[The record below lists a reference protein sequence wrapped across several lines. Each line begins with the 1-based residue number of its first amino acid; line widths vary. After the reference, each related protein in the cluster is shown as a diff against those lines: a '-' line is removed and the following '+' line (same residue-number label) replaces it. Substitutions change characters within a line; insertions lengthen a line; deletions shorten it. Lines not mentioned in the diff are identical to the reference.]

1 MVMMFRKT
9 IYKGIMK
16 KYFIIAL
23 AALGFAACA
32 EKMND
37 GPSPEQTG
45 ELEQSYIAINL
56 MSSELDT
63 RADDQA
69 PTLGD
74 GDLSDGKA
82 DEHAVNTVHFF
93 FFRQGAPFAVN
104 AFPGTAPGG
113 TRNWQQATSV
123 SFNDDLDNDNI
134 SKESNVVL
142 VLDNYKGQYPDQV
155 VAIINWN
162 PAEKFYT
169 LDELQETLSDLQ
181 VNGNGFVMSNSV
193 YRSGQGEV
201 INATAIPRTYP
212 TAAEA
217 KADGHPVDIYV
228 ERIAAKVTVNTPTA
242 NIDGKWDATNK
253 RFDTGKSSQLVT
265 VGEKKVYVKIE
276 NWSLFNAHTKSNLIK
291 SIDPSW
297 TDDALGLNWNDS
309 PRFRSYWA
317 AADTYTGSSD
327 DYINKNVFNWTNG
340 ESLGGALYCGENTAS
355 TESERTK
362 LILKGKLV
370 DANGDALE
378 LVKWNGQEMA
388 TIENLKKA
396 VAAQLQYLVYSY
408 TFTDEAD
415 KTTYT
420 YSPITYNDIECISG
434 ANEGAPDNVK
444 TYQVFFQLKTGLNKS
459 WTVKSG
465 DEWDYKQ
472 DSQLNE
478 YLSLNVP
485 PATVY
490 ADGQTYYYVD
500 IKHLGT
506 SGKTAEY
513 GIVRNHIY
521 DIEIQSIKGYG
532 TPVFI
537 PGGNIVVP
545 ETPIEEEGVYVA
557 AKINVLSWRVVKQGV
572 NIDVQ

>member
-1 MVMMFRKT
+1 
-9 IYKGIMK
+9 MK

-32 EKMND
+32 EKISD

-63 RADDQA
+63 RADD
-69 PTLGD
+69 PVLED
-74 GDLSDGKA
+74 GEA
-82 DEHAVNTVHFF
+82 AEHSVNTVHFF

-113 TRNWQQATSV
+113 TRNWQNATNV
-123 SFNDDLDNDNI
+123 TFTDDLDNDNI
-134 SKESNVVL
+134 SKYSNVVL

-155 VAIINWN
+155 VAVINWN

-169 LDELQETLSDLQ
+169 LDELQKTLSELK

-193 YRSGQGEV
+193 YRSGEGKV
-201 INATAIPRTYP
+201 INATDIPGTYK
-212 TAAEA
+212 TETEA
-217 KADGHPVDIYV
+217 KADGHVVDIYV
-228 ERIAAKVTVNTPTA
+228 ERIAAKVTVNTPT
-242 NIDGKWDATNK
+242 TNTTNWNSITG
-253 RFDTGKSSQLVT
+253 FDTGKSSQLIT
-265 VGEKKVYVKIE
+265 LDEKKVYVKIK
-276 NWSLFNAHTKSNLIK
+276 NWSLFNARTKSNLIK
-291 SIDPSW
+291 SIDPTW

-317 AADTYTGSSD
+317 AADTYNST
-327 DYINKNVFNWTNG
+327 YIKENKFNWEYG
-340 ESLGGALYCGENTAS
+340 YDLGAAEYCGENTTS
-355 TESERTK
+355 TVGERTK
-362 LILKGKLV
+362 LILKGQLV
-370 DANGDALE
+370 DKDGNAFE
-378 LVKWNGQEMA
+378 LVKWNGQEMVDV
-388 TIENLKKA
+388 ENLKKA

-408 TFTDEAD
+408 TFTNQED

-420 YSPITYNDIECISG
+420 YSPITFEDIDCISG
-434 ANEGAPDNVK
+434 ADEGAPGNVK
-444 TYQVFFQLKTGLNKS
+444 KYQVFFQLKTGVNKS
-459 WTVKSG
+459 WAVKSG
-465 DEWDYKQ
+465 DEWDYK
-472 DSQLNE
+472 DASQLNS
-478 YLSLNVP
+478 YLSANIP

-490 ADGQTYYYVD
+490 ADGQTYYYID
-500 IKHLGT
+500 IKHLGADEA
-506 SGKTAEY
+506 KPARY
-513 GIVRNHIY
+513 GIIRNHIY

-545 ETPIEEEGVYVA
+545 ETPTEEEGVYVA

-572 NIDVQ
+572 NIEVK

>member
-63 RADDQA
+63 RADEA
-69 PTLGD
+69 PTLND
-74 GDLSDGKA
+74 GDLSDGIA

-113 TRNWQQATSV
+113 TRNWQQATNV
-123 SFNDDLDNDNI
+123 TFTDHLDNDNI
-134 SKESNVVL
+134 SKYSNVVL
-142 VLDNYKGQYPDQV
+142 VLDNYKGQYPDHV
-155 VAIINWN
+155 VAVINWN

-169 LDELQETLSDLQ
+169 LDELQKTLSELQ

-193 YRSGQGEV
+193 YRSGEGIV
-201 INATAIPRTYP
+201 INATAIPGTYP
-212 TAAEA
+212 TEAEA
-217 KADGHPVDIYV
+217 KADGNPVDIYV

-242 NIDGKWDATNK
+242 DIAGKWDATNK
-253 RFDTGKSSQLVT
+253 RFDTGQST
-265 VGEKKVYVKIE
+265 VGEQKVYVKIE
-276 NWSLFNAHTKSNLIK
+276 NWSLFNARTKSNLIK

-317 AADTYTGSSD
+317 VADTYTGSSD

-340 ESLGGALYCGENTAS
+340 TDLGEALYCGENTTTLA
-355 TESERTK
+355 EARTK

-370 DANGDALE
+370 DAEGNALE

-388 TIENLKKA
+388 KVENLKKA

-408 TFTDEAD
+408 TDEAD
-415 KTTYT
+415 ATTYT
-420 YSPITYNDIECISG
+420 SITDADIECISG
-434 ANEGAPDNVK
+434 ANDGSPSGVEEYEV
-444 TYQVFFQLKTGLNKS
+444 YFQLTTTAATKKWAIKT
-459 WTVKSG
+459 G
-465 DEWDYKQ
+465 DEWETKDAVHINAYLIDHVPAAIVYK
-472 DSQLNE
+472 S
-478 YLSLNVP
+478 
-485 PATVY
+485 
-490 ADGQTYYYVD
+490 GQTYYYID

-506 SGKTAEY
+506 SGKTAEC

-532 TPVFI
+532 TPVFN
-537 PGGNIVVP
+537 PDGDIVVP
-545 ETPIEEEGVYVA
+545 ETPIEDEGVYVA

-572 NIDVQ
+572 NIEVQ

>member
-1 MVMMFRKT
+1 MVMIFRKT

-32 EKMND
+32 EKIN
-37 GPSPEQTG
+37 GGVSPEQTG
-45 ELEQSYIAINL
+45 ELEQSYIAVNL
-56 MSSELDT
+56 MSSELGT

-69 PTLGD
+69 PTLGN
-74 GDLSDGKA
+74 GDLSDGIA

-113 TRNWQQATSV
+113 NRNWQQATNV
-123 SFNDDLDNDNI
+123 TFNNDLDNDNI

-142 VLDNYKGQYPDQV
+142 VLNNYKGQYPDQV
-155 VAIINWN
+155 VAVINWAPDQN
-162 PAEKFYT
+162 VFT
-169 LDELQETLSDLQ
+169 LDELHTKLIGLQ
-181 VNGNGFVMSNSV
+181 STEGGFVMSNSV
-193 YRSGQGEV
+193 YRSGEGKV
-201 INATAIPRTYP
+201 INATAIPGTYP
-212 TAAEA
+212 TEAEA

-242 NIDGKWDATNK
+242 NIDGKWDATNE
-253 RFDTGKSSQLVT
+253 RFDTGESSQLIALD
-265 VGEKKVYVKIE
+265 EQKVYVKIQ
-276 NWSLFNAHTKSNLIK
+276 NWSLYNAHTKSNIIK

-340 ESLGGALYCGENTAS
+340 ESLGGALYCGENTAPS
-355 TESERTK
+355 ADDRTK

-370 DANGDALE
+370 DADGNALE
-378 LVKWNGQEMA
+378 LVKWNGQEMVKV
-388 TIENLKKA
+388 ENLKKA

-408 TFTDEAD
+408 TFTNEAD

-420 YSPITYNDIECISG
+420 YSPITFNDIECISG
-434 ANEGAPDNVK
+434 ANESAPDNVK
-444 TYQVFFQLKTGLNKS
+444 KYQVFFQLKTGLNKN
-459 WTVKSG
+459 WAVKSG

-478 YLSLNVP
+478 YLSVNIP

-490 ADGQTYYYVD
+490 ADGQTYYYID
-500 IKHLGT
+500 IKHLG
-506 SGKTAEY
+506 AEEAKPARY

-572 NIDVQ
+572 NIVQ

>member
-1 MVMMFRKT
+1 
-9 IYKGIMK
+9 MK

-32 EKMND
+32 EKIND
-37 GPSPEQTG
+37 GQSPEQTG

-56 MSSELDT
+56 MSSDLDT

-74 GDLSDGKA
+74 GDLSDGIA

-113 TRNWQQATSV
+113 TRNWQKATDV
-123 SFNDDLDNDNI
+123 TFENDLDNDNI
-134 SKESNVVL
+134 SKYSNVVL
-142 VLDNYKGQYPDQV
+142 VLNNYKGQYPDQV
-155 VAIINWN
+155 VAILNWN
-162 PAEKFYT
+162 PKEQFYT
-169 LDELQETLSDLQ
+169 LDDLHHTLSELQ

-193 YRSGQGEV
+193 YRSGEGEV
-201 INATAIPRTYP
+201 INATAIPGTYDS
-212 TAAEA
+212 AADAEA
-217 KADGHPVDIYV
+217 APVDIYV
-228 ERIAAKVTVNTPTA
+228 ERIAAKVTVNTPA
-242 NIDGKWDATNK
+242 GNIDGKWDATNK
-253 RFDTGKSSQLVT
+253 RFDTGQSSQLVT
-265 VGEKKVYVKIE
+265 VGGQKVYVQIE
-276 NWSLFNAHTKSNLIK
+276 NWSLYNARTKSNLIK
-291 SIDPSW
+291 SIDPDW

-317 AADTYTGSSD
+317 AADTYAD
-327 DYINKNVFNWTNG
+327 EYISGNVFNWTSG
-340 ESLGGALYCGENTAS
+340 ESLGAALYCGENTAPS
-355 TESERTK
+355 AENRTK

-370 DANGDALE
+370 DANGEALE
-378 LVKWNGQEMA
+378 LVKWNGQEMVKV
-388 TIENLKKA
+388 ENLKKA

-408 TFTDEAD
+408 TFTNQDD

-420 YSPITYNDIECISG
+420 YSPITYEDIECISG
-434 ANEGAPDNVK
+434 AEEVAPDNVK
-444 TYQVFFQLKTGLNKS
+444 NYQVFFQLKTGVNKS
-459 WTVKSG
+459 WAVKSG
-465 DEWDYKQ
+465 DEWDYK
-472 DSQLNE
+472 DASQLNL
-478 YLSLNVP
+478 YLSANIP

-490 ADGQTYYYVD
+490 ANGQTYYYID
-500 IKHLGT
+500 IKHLGADEA
-506 SGKTAEY
+506 KPARY

-545 ETPIEEEGVYVA
+545 ETPIEEDEGVYVA
-557 AKINVLSWRVVKQGV
+557 ATINVLSWRVVKQGV
-572 NIDVQ
+572 DIVQ

>member
-1 MVMMFRKT
+1 
-9 IYKGIMK
+9 MK

-37 GPSPEQTG
+37 GSSPEQTG

-63 RADDQA
+63 RADD
-69 PTLGD
+69 PVLED
-74 GDLSDGKA
+74 GEEA
-82 DEHAVNTVHFF
+82 EYAVNTVHFF

-113 TRNWQQATSV
+113 TRNWQQATNV
-123 SFNDDLDNDNI
+123 TFTDDLDNDNI
-134 SKESNVVL
+134 SKYSNVVL

-155 VAIINWN
+155 VAVINWN
-162 PAEKFYT
+162 PPAEKFYT
-169 LDELQETLSDLQ
+169 LDELQKTLSELQ

-193 YRSGQGEV
+193 YRSGEGKV
-201 INATAIPRTYP
+201 INATSIPGTYP
-212 TAAEA
+212 TEAEA

-228 ERIAAKVTVNTPTA
+228 ERIAAKVTVNTPTT
-242 NIDGKWDATNK
+242 NTTNWDSTK
-253 RFDTGKSSQLVT
+253 GFDTGKSSQLIALD
-265 VGEKKVYVKIE
+265 EKKVYVQIE
-276 NWSLFNAHTKSNLIK
+276 NWSLFNARTKSNLIK

-317 AADTYTGSSD
+317 AADTYNNT
-327 DYINKNVFNWTNG
+327 YINENKFNWVEG
-340 ESLGGALYCGENTAS
+340 YELGAAEYCGENTTS
-355 TESERTK
+355 TVGERTK
-362 LILKGKLV
+362 LILKGQLV
-370 DANGDALE
+370 DEAGNAFE
-378 LVKWNGQEMA
+378 LVKWNGQEMVQVD
-388 TIENLKKA
+388 NLKKA

-408 TFTDEAD
+408 TYTSKDD
-415 KTTYT
+415 QTTYT
-420 YSPITYNDIECISG
+420 YSPITDEDIECISG

-444 TYQVFFQLKTGLNKS
+444 NYQVFFQLKTGLNKN
-459 WTVKSG
+459 WAVKSG
-465 DEWDYKQ
+465 DKWDYKQ

-478 YLSLNVP
+478 YLSLNIP

-490 ADGQTYYYVD
+490 SDGQTYYYID
-500 IKHLGT
+500 IKHLGVDE
-506 SGKTAEY
+506 SKPARY

-572 NIDVQ
+572 NIEVQ

>member
-37 GPSPEQTG
+37 GSSPEQTG

-63 RADDQA
+63 RADD
-69 PTLGD
+69 PVLED
-74 GDLSDGKA
+74 GEEA
-82 DEHAVNTVHFF
+82 EYAVNTVHFF

-113 TRNWQQATSV
+113 TRNWQQATNV
-123 SFNDDLDNDNI
+123 TFTDDLDNDNI
-134 SKESNVVL
+134 SKYSNVVL

-155 VAIINWN
+155 VAVINWN
-162 PAEKFYT
+162 PPAEKFYT
-169 LDELQETLSDLQ
+169 LDELQKTLSELQ

-193 YRSGQGEV
+193 YRSGEGKV
-201 INATAIPRTYP
+201 INATSIPGTYP
-212 TAAEA
+212 TEAEA

-228 ERIAAKVTVNTPTA
+228 ERIAAKVTVNTPTT
-242 NIDGKWDATNK
+242 NTTNWDSTK
-253 RFDTGKSSQLVT
+253 GFDTGKSSQLIALD
-265 VGEKKVYVKIE
+265 EKKVYVQIE
-276 NWSLFNAHTKSNLIK
+276 NWSLFNARTKSNLIK

-317 AADTYTGSSD
+317 AADTYNNT
-327 DYINKNVFNWTNG
+327 YINENKFNWVEG
-340 ESLGGALYCGENTAS
+340 YELGAAEYCGENTTS
-355 TESERTK
+355 TVGERTK
-362 LILKGKLV
+362 LILKGQLV
-370 DANGDALE
+370 DEAGNAFE
-378 LVKWNGQEMA
+378 LVKWNGQEMVQVD
-388 TIENLKKA
+388 NLRKA

-408 TFTDEAD
+408 TYTSKDD
-415 KTTYT
+415 QTTYT
-420 YSPITYNDIECISG
+420 YSPITDEDIECISG

-444 TYQVFFQLKTGLNKS
+444 NYQVFFQLKTGLNKN
-459 WTVKSG
+459 WAVKSG
-465 DEWDYKQ
+465 DKWDYKQ

-478 YLSLNVP
+478 YLSLNIP

-490 ADGQTYYYVD
+490 SDGQTYYYID
-500 IKHLGT
+500 IKHLGVDE
-506 SGKTAEY
+506 SKPARY

-572 NIDVQ
+572 NIEVQ

>member
-37 GPSPEQTG
+37 GSSPEQTG

-63 RADDQA
+63 RADQE
-69 PTLGD
+69 PTLND
-74 GDLSDGKA
+74 GDLSDGIA
-82 DEHAVNTVHFF
+82 DEHAVKTVHFF

-123 SFNDDLDNDNI
+123 TFKDDLDNDNI

-142 VLDNYKGQYPDQV
+142 VLNNYKGQYPDHV
-155 VAIINWN
+155 VAVINWN
-162 PAEKFYT
+162 PDEKFYT
-169 LDELQETLSDLQ
+169 LDDLQETLSELQ

-193 YRSGQGEV
+193 YRSGEKV
-201 INATAIPRTYP
+201 INATAIPGTYDS
-212 TAAEA
+212 AA
-217 KADGHPVDIYV
+217 KAEEAPVNIYV
-228 ERIAAKVTVNTPTA
+228 ERIAAKVTVNTPKD

-253 RFDTGKSSQLVT
+253 RFDTGQSSQWVT
-265 VGEKKVYVKIE
+265 VGEQKVYVKIE
-276 NWSLFNAHTKSNLIK
+276 NWSLFNARTKSNLIK

-317 AADTYTGSSD
+317 ATDTYNST
-327 DYINKNVFNWTNG
+327 YIKENKFNWATGYN
-340 ESLGGALYCGENTAS
+340 LGAAEYCGENTTS
-355 TESERTK
+355 TVDERTK

-370 DANGDALE
+370 DANDKAFE
-378 LVKWNGQEMA
+378 LVKWNGQEMVDVQ
-388 TIENLKKA
+388 NLKKA

-408 TFTDEAD
+408 TENAD
-415 KTTYT
+415 KKTYT
-420 YSPITYNDIECISG
+420 SISDTDLECIPG
-434 ANEGAPDNVK
+434 PAANSEYDVENYEV
-444 TYQVFFQLKTGLNKS
+444 YFQLTTDAAKKS
-459 WTVKSG
+459 WALKSG
-465 DEWDYKQ
+465 EDLDDQ
-472 DSQLNE
+472 DASQINY
-478 YLSLNVP
+478 YLGKNIP
-485 PATVY
+485 AATVY
-490 ADGQTYYYVD
+490 AGGQTYYYVD
-500 IKHLGT
+500 IKHLGVDE
-506 SGKTAEY
+506 SKPARY

-532 TPVFI
+532 TPVFN
-537 PGGNIVVP
+537 PGGNIIVP
-545 ETPIEEEGVYVA
+545 ETPTDEQGVYVA

-572 NIDVQ
+572 NIEVK

>member
-63 RADDQA
+63 RAGDEA

-74 GDLSDGKA
+74 GDLSDGIA
-82 DEHAVNTVHFF
+82 AEYAVNTVHFF

-113 TRNWQQATSV
+113 TRNWQQATNV
-123 SFNDDLDNDNI
+123 TFTDDLDNDNI
-134 SKESNVVL
+134 SKYSNVVL

-155 VAIINWN
+155 VAVINWN

-169 LDELQETLSDLQ
+169 LDELQKTLSELK

-193 YRSGQGEV
+193 YRSGEGKV
-201 INATAIPRTYP
+201 INATAISGTYP
-212 TAAEA
+212 TEAEA

-228 ERIAAKVTVNTPTA
+228 ERIAAKVTVNTPTT
-242 NIDGKWDATNK
+242 NTTNWDSTK
-253 RFDTGKSSQLVT
+253 GFDTGKSSQLIALD
-265 VGEKKVYVKIE
+265 EQKVYVQIE
-276 NWSLFNAHTKSNLIK
+276 NWSLFNARTKSNLIK

-317 AADTYTGSSD
+317 AADTYAGTAD

-355 TESERTK
+355 TGSERTK

-370 DANGDALE
+370 DANGNALE
-378 LVKWNGQEMA
+378 LVKWNGQEMVKVD
-388 TIENLKKA
+388 NLKKA

-408 TFTDEAD
+408 TFTNEAD
-415 KTTYT
+415 KATYT
-420 YSPITYNDIECISG
+420 YSPITYDDIECISG

-444 TYQVFFQLKTGLNKS
+444 KYQVFFQLKTGVDKN
-459 WTVKSG
+459 WAVKSG

-478 YLSLNVP
+478 YLSVNIP

-490 ADGQTYYYVD
+490 ADGQTYYYID
-500 IKHLGT
+500 IKHLGVDE
-506 SGKTAEY
+506 SKPARY

-572 NIDVQ
+572 DIVQ

>member
-1 MVMMFRKT
+1 
-9 IYKGIMK
+9 MK

-32 EKMND
+32 EKISD
-37 GPSPEQTG
+37 SASPEQTG

-56 MSSELDT
+56 MSSDLDT
-63 RADDQA
+63 RADQA
-69 PTLGD
+69 PNLGD
-74 GDLSDGKA
+74 GDLSDGIA
-82 DEHAVNTVHFF
+82 DEHIIKTVHFF

-113 TRNWQQATSV
+113 TRNWQNATNV
-123 SFNDDLDNDNI
+123 TFTDDLDNDNI
-134 SKESNVVL
+134 SKYSNVVL

-155 VAIINWN
+155 VAVINWN

-169 LDELQETLSDLQ
+169 LDELQKTLSELK

-193 YRSGQGEV
+193 YRSGEGKV
-201 INATAIPRTYP
+201 INATDIPGTYK
-212 TAAEA
+212 TETEA
-217 KADGHPVDIYV
+217 KADGHVVDIYV
-228 ERIAAKVTVNTPTA
+228 ERIAAKVTVNTPT
-242 NIDGKWDATNK
+242 TNTTNWNSITG
-253 RFDTGKSSQLVT
+253 FDTGKSSQLIT
-265 VGEKKVYVKIE
+265 LDEKKVYVKIQ
-276 NWSLFNAHTKSNLIK
+276 NWSLYNARTKSNLIK

-297 TDDALGLNWNDS
+297 TDDGLGLNWNDS

-317 AADTYTGSSD
+317 VADTYAGTLD
-327 DYINKNVFNWTNG
+327 DYINKNIFNWSEGTA
-340 ESLGGALYCGENTAS
+340 LKGALYCGENTATS
-355 TESERTK
+355 ADDRTK
-362 LILKGKLV
+362 LILKGQLV
-370 DANGDALE
+370 DEAGNAFE
-378 LVKWNGQEMA
+378 LVKWNGQEMVDV
-388 TIENLKKA
+388 ENLKKA

-408 TFTDEAD
+408 TFTNQED

-434 ANEGAPDNVK
+434 ANEGAPKNVK
-444 TYQVFFQLKTGLNKS
+444 KYQVFFQLKTGVDKS
-459 WTVKSG
+459 WAVKSG
-465 DEWDYKQ
+465 DEWDYK
-472 DSQLNE
+472 DASQLNS
-478 YLSLNVP
+478 YLSDNIP

-490 ADGQTYYYVD
+490 ADGQTYYYID
-500 IKHLGT
+500 IKHLGADEA
-506 SGKTAEY
+506 KPARY

-545 ETPIEEEGVYVA
+545 ETPTEEEGVYVA

-572 NIDVQ
+572 DIVQ

>member
-37 GPSPEQTG
+37 GSSPEQTG

-63 RADDQA
+63 RADD
-69 PTLGD
+69 PVLED
-74 GDLSDGKA
+74 GEEA
-82 DEHAVNTVHFF
+82 EYAVNTVHFF

-113 TRNWQQATSV
+113 TRNWQQATNV
-123 SFNDDLDNDNI
+123 TFTDDLDNDNI
-134 SKESNVVL
+134 SKYSNVVL

-155 VAIINWN
+155 VAVINWN
-162 PAEKFYT
+162 PPAEKFYT
-169 LDELQETLSDLQ
+169 LDELQKTLSELQ

-193 YRSGQGEV
+193 YRSGEGKV
-201 INATAIPRTYP
+201 INATSIPGTYP
-212 TAAEA
+212 TEAEA

-228 ERIAAKVTVNTPTA
+228 ERIAAKVTVNTPTT
-242 NIDGKWDATNK
+242 NTTNWDSTK
-253 RFDTGKSSQLVT
+253 GFDTGKSSQLIALD
-265 VGEKKVYVKIE
+265 EKKVYVQIE
-276 NWSLFNAHTKSNLIK
+276 NWSLFNARTKSNLIK

-317 AADTYTGSSD
+317 AADTYNNT
-327 DYINKNVFNWTNG
+327 YINENKFNWVEG
-340 ESLGGALYCGENTAS
+340 YELGAAEYCCENTTS
-355 TESERTK
+355 TVGERTK
-362 LILKGKLV
+362 LILKGQLV
-370 DANGDALE
+370 DEAGNAFE
-378 LVKWNGQEMA
+378 LVKWNGQEMVQVD
-388 TIENLKKA
+388 NLKKA

-408 TFTDEAD
+408 TYTSKDD
-415 KTTYT
+415 QTTYT
-420 YSPITYNDIECISG
+420 YSPITDEDIECISG

-444 TYQVFFQLKTGLNKS
+444 NYQVFFQLKTGLNKN
-459 WTVKSG
+459 WAVKSG
-465 DEWDYKQ
+465 DKWDYKQ

-478 YLSLNVP
+478 YLSLNIP

-490 ADGQTYYYVD
+490 SDGQTYYYID
-500 IKHLGT
+500 IKHLGVDE
-506 SGKTAEY
+506 SKPARY

-572 NIDVQ
+572 NIEVQ

>member
-1 MVMMFRKT
+1 
-9 IYKGIMK
+9 MK
-16 KYFIIAL
+16 RYFIIAL
-23 AALGFAACA
+23 AALGLAACA
-32 EKMND
+32 EKMSD
-37 GPSPEQTG
+37 GVSPEQTG

-69 PTLGD
+69 PTLND
-74 GDLSDGKA
+74 GDLSDGIA

-113 TRNWQQATSV
+113 TKNWQQATNV
-123 SFNDDLDNDNI
+123 TFNDDLDNDNI

-142 VLDNYKGQYPDQV
+142 VLNNYKGQHPDQI
-155 VAIINWN
+155 VAVINWN
-162 PAEKFYT
+162 PADKFYT
-169 LDELQETLSDLQ
+169 LDELQETLSELQ

-193 YRSGQGEV
+193 YRSGEGKV
-201 INATAIPRTYP
+201 INATSIPGTYP
-212 TAAEA
+212 TEAEA

-228 ERIAAKVTVNTPTA
+228 ERIAAKVTVNTPKD
-242 NIDGKWDATNK
+242 NIDGKWDAANE
-253 RFDTGKSSQLVT
+253 RFDTGKSSQLIALD
-265 VGEKKVYVKIE
+265 EQKVYVKIQ
-276 NWSLFNAHTKSNLIK
+276 NWSLYNARTKSNLIK
-291 SIDPSW
+291 SIDPTW

-317 AADTYTGSSD
+317 AADTYAGKAD
-327 DYINKNVFNWTNG
+327 DYINKNVFNWTEG
-340 ESLGGALYCGENTAS
+340 TALKGALYCGENTAPS
-355 TESERTK
+355 PEYRTK

-370 DANGDALE
+370 DAGGNALE
-378 LVKWNGQEMA
+378 LVKWNGQEMVKV
-388 TIENLKKA
+388 ENLKKA

-408 TFTDEAD
+408 TFTNQED

-434 ANEGAPDNVK
+434 ANEGAPNDVEN
-444 TYQVFFQLKTGLNKS
+444 YQVFFQLKTGLNKN
-459 WTVKSG
+459 WAVKSG
-465 DEWDYKQ
+465 DKWEYKE
-472 DSQLNE
+472 DALLNK
-478 YLSLNVP
+478 YLSDNIP

-490 ADGQTYYYVD
+490 ADGQTYYYID
-500 IKHLGT
+500 IKHLGADEA
-506 SGKTAEY
+506 KPARY

-545 ETPIEEEGVYVA
+545 ETPTDEQGVYVA

-572 NIDVQ
+572 NIEVQ

>member
-16 KYFIIAL
+16 KYLIIAL

-74 GDLSDGKA
+74 GDLSDGITA
-82 DEHAVNTVHFF
+82 EHAVNTVHFF

-113 TRNWQQATSV
+113 TRNWQLATNV
-123 SFNDDLDNDNI
+123 TFENDLDNDNI

-142 VLDNYKGQYPDQV
+142 VLNNYKGQHPDQV
-155 VAIINWN
+155 VAVINWT
-162 PAEKFYT
+162 PDDDFYT
-169 LDELQETLSDLQ
+169 LDELRETLLDLQ
-181 VNGNGFVMSNSV
+181 VNGFVMSNSV
-193 YRSGQGEV
+193 YRSGEGKV
-201 INATAIPRTYP
+201 INATDIPGTYDSP
-212 TAAEA
+212 EKAEEA
-217 KADGHPVDIYV
+217 PVDIYV

-242 NIDGKWDATNK
+242 SIDGQWDAAK
-253 RFDTGKSSQLVT
+253 KWFDTGKTSGLTT
-265 VGEKKVYVKIE
+265 VGDSENTVYVKIE

-309 PRFRSYWA
+309 PLFRSYWA

-327 DYINKNVFNWTNG
+327 DYINKNVFNWTQG
-340 ESLGGALYCGENTAS
+340 EPLGGALYCGENTAPS
-355 TESERTK
+355 AEARTK

-370 DANGDALE
+370 DAKDNSLE
-378 LVKWNGQEMA
+378 LVKWNGQEMVKV
-388 TIENLKKA
+388 ENLKKA

-408 TFTDEAD
+408 TYTVKDDEA
-415 KTTYT
+415 TYT
-420 YSPITYNDIECISG
+420 YSPITYEDIECISG
-434 ANEGAPDNVK
+434 ANEGAPENVK
-444 TYQVFFQLKTGLNKS
+444 KYQVFFQLKTDVDKD
-459 WTVKSG
+459 WAVKSG
-465 DEWDYKQ
+465 DKWDYKQ

-478 YLSLNVP
+478 YLSLNIP

-500 IKHLGT
+500 IKHLGVDE
-506 SGKTAEY
+506 SKPARY

-521 DIEIQSIKGYG
+521 DIEIESIKGYG

-537 PGGNIVVP
+537 PGSNIVVP

>member
-1 MVMMFRKT
+1 
-9 IYKGIMK
+9 MK

-63 RADDQA
+63 RADD
-69 PTLGD
+69 PVLED
-74 GDLSDGKA
+74 GEA
-82 DEHAVNTVHFF
+82 AEHSVNTVHFF

-113 TRNWQQATSV
+113 TRNWQNATNV
-123 SFNDDLDNDNI
+123 TFTDDLDNDNI
-134 SKESNVVL
+134 SKYSNVVL

-155 VAIINWN
+155 VAVINWN

-169 LDELQETLSDLQ
+169 LDELQKTLSELK

-193 YRSGQGEV
+193 YRSGEGKV
-201 INATAIPRTYP
+201 INATDIPGTYK
-212 TAAEA
+212 TETEA
-217 KADGHPVDIYV
+217 KADGHVVDIYV
-228 ERIAAKVTVNTPTA
+228 ERIAAKVTVNTPT
-242 NIDGKWDATNK
+242 TNTTNWNSITG
-253 RFDTGKSSQLVT
+253 FDTGKSSQLIT
-265 VGEKKVYVKIE
+265 LDEKKVYVKIK
-276 NWSLFNAHTKSNLIK
+276 NWSLFNARTKSNLIK
-291 SIDPSW
+291 SIDPTW

-317 AADTYTGSSD
+317 AADTYNST
-327 DYINKNVFNWTNG
+327 YIKENKFNWEYG
-340 ESLGGALYCGENTAS
+340 YDLGAAEYCGENTTS
-355 TESERTK
+355 TVGERTK
-362 LILKGKLV
+362 LILKGQLV
-370 DANGDALE
+370 DKDGNAFE
-378 LVKWNGQEMA
+378 LVKWNGQEMVDV
-388 TIENLKKA
+388 ENLKKA

-408 TFTDEAD
+408 TFTNQED

-420 YSPITYNDIECISG
+420 YSPITFEDIDCISG
-434 ANEGAPDNVK
+434 ADEGAPGNVK
-444 TYQVFFQLKTGLNKS
+444 KYQVFFQLKTGVNKS
-459 WTVKSG
+459 WAVKSG
-465 DEWDYKQ
+465 DEWDYK
-472 DSQLNE
+472 DASQLNS
-478 YLSLNVP
+478 YLSANIP

-490 ADGQTYYYVD
+490 ADGQTYYYID
-500 IKHLGT
+500 IKHLGADEA
-506 SGKTAEY
+506 KPARY
-513 GIVRNHIY
+513 GIIRNHIY

-545 ETPIEEEGVYVA
+545 ETPTEEEGVYVA

-572 NIDVQ
+572 NIEVK